1 MRNQFDIEELIS
13 IKRAMHDKIAGRNLR
28 WMVVAAALGLAACA
42 PTSEPSAPHPMLAP
56 PLAPQADMEWPA
68 EDWWKLYK
76 DPQLD
81 ALMSEALAQ
90 SPTLDLA
97 AARLRLAQAVASVA
111 KAGDGPQI
119 ALGGAV
125 GQAKASYYNGVP
137 YAGVPKG
144 INTSA
149 ALRAGLDWD
158 LDLFGRNRAAIAA
171 SLSDVEMAKAEAAQA
186 RLVLTTRLASTY
198 AQWLGQMRE
207 VDLARETVRVRAATV
222 DLVAKRRAQGLETLA
237 SLGQA
242 QSALETARQA
252 GDAAEEAA
260 ANTRLTLA
268 ALAGATPDRA
278 SSLLRPLDPALLQR
292 ALPEQVPADLLG
304 RRPDLRAARF
314 RVEAAAA
321 RIRVAR
327 AGFYPSVNLAALVG
341 PQVLGLD
348 HVFDVGAISG
358 QAGPAFSLPI
368 FRSGALTARWQ
379 GASADYDAAVAM
391 YNDTLLHALE
401 DVATTM
407 ASQRSLNS
415 QLTHARAAQAAAEQA
430 YRAAFLR
437 YKGGL
442 LTYIAVLSTE
452 NTLIAARRAVAQL
465 ETRRFMLDVALMR
478 ALGGGV

>member
-97 AARLRLAQAVASVA
+97 AARLRLAQAVASV
-111 KAGDGPQI
+111 
-119 ALGGAV
+119 
-125 GQAKASYYNGVP
+125 AKASYYNGVP

-430 YRAAFLR
+430 YSAAFLR